1 MMPRRHPTCIGPPS
15 MKIIWIIVAILVA
28 LWVAGNVIGFLG
40 DIIHLVIVIAIALA
54 IFAFV
59 KRKV

>member
-1 MMPRRHPTCIGPPS
+1 MS
-15 MKIIWIIVAILVA
+15 KALWIIVAILVA

-40 DIIHLVIVIAIALA
+40 EIIHLVLVIAVALA